1 MCSRCGPIR
10 WYALF
15 HCSIFRTWRSIQI
28 RYHPTLYFSKRGA
41 ESVNAGLT
49 KNRDCAQFV
58 SWNVQYARVLLICF
72 LVGLSVYG
80 LGAEMAKAET
90 PEENPSG
97 ERGPEAPEESLFNL
111 QLPTAGGK
119 QFWTDHRWR
128 NGWRIQQ
135 NAITGHWRLL
145 DPGNVRVAW
154 GSRAACEQELDRH
167 PIRLKKQE
175 QRYIV
180 LIHGLF
186 RSSGSMLPLKQV
198 LETQA
203 LGQVVLFEYAS
214 SRAAINDHADALR
227 EVVAGLS
234 PEAVIC
240 FVGHSMGNIVFR
252 HAVADWK
259 ASGDPVL
266 QRLQSVV
273 MLGPPNQGAA
283 IARQLAKLP
292 VYGWLAGKGGLELG
306 PEWEQLQQRLGT
318 PPCPV
323 GIIAGRLPEGFTN
336 PLIGE
341 AGDFIVS
348 VDETRL
354 PGAEV
359 LEVNQLHSLLMD
371 DPEVQH
377 ATIAFIKN
385 QHFPTED

>member
-1 MCSRCGPIR
+1 MG
-10 WYALF
+10 
-15 HCSIFRTWRSIQI
+15 
-28 RYHPTLYFSKRGA
+28 GA
-41 ESVNAGLT
+41 KSVNTGLT
-49 KNRDCAQFV
+49 NNCDCVHFL
-58 SWNVQYARVLLICF
+58 SWHVRHARVLLICF
-72 LVGLSVYG
+72 LISLGGYG
-80 LGAEMAKAET
+80 LGAEMSEVET
-90 PEENPSG
+90 PEESPRG
-97 ERGPEAPEESLFNL
+97 EQAAESREESLFNL

-167 PIRLKKQE
+167 PVVLKNE
-175 QRYIV
+175 GQRYIV

-186 RSSGSMLPLKQV
+186 RSSASMLPLKQV
-198 LETQA
+198 LETQS

-227 EVVAGLS
+227 EVVVGLP

-240 FVGHSMGNIVFR
+240 FVGHSMGNIVLR

-259 ASGDPVL
+259 ASGDRVL

-306 PEWEQLQQRLGT
+306 PEWEQLERRLGT
-318 PPCPV
+318 PPCPF

-359 LEVNQLHSLLMD
+359 LEVSQLHSLLMD
-371 DPEVQH
+371 DPEVQQ
-377 ATIAFIKN
+377 ATIAFIRN
-385 QHFPTED
+385 QHFPIED